1 MTTTNPTS
9 GLPAPS
15 SSWWRRRRLVLLA
28 LLALAACLAAL
39 AINDHIRQTRLEP
52 QHAAET
58 MIRAYTNE
66 ISHDLRHAA
75 FTNPPD
81 AVTRQKNPDAWPTTI
96 TRPEATTPLTHAIH
110 TYNTLHPHHTT
121 SLRQI
126 NDHYGKNWKNNTLH
140 PHHNPH
146 DNAPAF
152 IAWCQQNAHLTYKHD
167 TTDPDGTHHHK
178 GDTYKGEDTPSNFDY
193 YSNPDSLRN
202 RDLTPAPSG
211 RPR

>member
-1 MTTTNPTS
+1 MNDHSAS

-39 AINDHIRQTRLEP
+39 AINDHIHQTRLEP
-52 QHAAET
+52 QHTAET

-110 TYNTLHPHHTT
+110 TYNTLHPHH
-121 SLRQI
+121 
-126 NDHYGKNWKNNTLH
+126 
-140 PHHNPH
+140 NPH

-152 IAWCQQNAHLTYKHD
+152 IAWCQQDAHLTYKHD

-178 GDTYKGEDTPSNFDY
+178 GDTVHFASPLSNYDY
-193 YSNPDSLRN
+193 YVNKNKYPDFE
-202 RDLTPAPSG
+202 PSEG
-211 RPR
+211 R